1 MPTCILLTH
10 STSDAVW
17 SLYRRSCCFVVLF
30 QDFPF
35 KIKERHS
42 LEYIRQFP
50 HLRCRTNA
58 FSSLLRIRS
67 EATTAIHSYFKVR
80 TSIKDFLMHEEQDL
94 LCLLSYW
101 VYFFQENDFVQIH
114 TPVIT
119 SNDCEGAGELFQ
131 IEVSIYKC
139 VNTYSKSEGPL
150 P

>member
-1 MPTCILLTH
+1 MHI
-10 STSDAVW
+10 
-17 SLYRRSCCFVVLF
+17 SLVIELARQNLRQQITLIFIF

-35 KIKERHS
+35 KIKGHHS

-67 EATTAIHSYFKVR
+67 QATAAIDSYFRVRFHLPLHCNAFHLIVILKVSDKR
-80 TSIKDFLMHEEQDL
+80 KSLQD
-94 LCLLSYW
+94 
-101 VYFFQENDFVQIH
+101 NNFVQIH

-131 IEVSIYKC
+131 VEVSAIMHLLTVGVY
-139 VNTYSKSEGPL
+139 L
-150 P
+150 LHL